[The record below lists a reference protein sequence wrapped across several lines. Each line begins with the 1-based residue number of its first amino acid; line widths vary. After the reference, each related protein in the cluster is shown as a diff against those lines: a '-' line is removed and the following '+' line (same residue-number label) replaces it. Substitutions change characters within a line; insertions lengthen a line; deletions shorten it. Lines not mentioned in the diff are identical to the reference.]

1 MCGTNI
7 LILTSMKACWVSYIS
22 FSSGR
27 SQLKTLEVE
36 KVSFIILINN
46 FILSVY
52 FILTKMKVIK
62 SEW

>member
-1 MCGTNI
+1 MYHKLVCGTNI

-36 KVSFIILINN
+36 KVSFIILIMNS
-46 FILSVY
+46 FSSAPEFCHYL
-52 FILTKMKVIK
+52 
-62 SEW
+62 